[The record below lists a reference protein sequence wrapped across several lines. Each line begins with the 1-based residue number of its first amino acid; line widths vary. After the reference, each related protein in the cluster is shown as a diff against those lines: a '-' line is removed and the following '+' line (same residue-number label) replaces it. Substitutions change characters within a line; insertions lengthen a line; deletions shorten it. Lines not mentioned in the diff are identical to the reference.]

1 MVQHRHPTS
10 RRKREEKKEAEDV
23 FVEKVLNLTAWARK
37 NSQVLVL
44 AGIALVVVIAG
55 TWYYLNYRTTLRQ
68 QAIAQ
73 LEEVQQSVGFGDRET
88 AKAELYQYIDRF
100 RDTPYAM
107 EARLVLGQVLLDD
120 DNPSEASE
128 VLAPAVQAME
138 RQPIGIQAAFLL
150 ASAYEQEGRAD
161 EAERLFLRISNAAEL
176 GFQIREALAH
186 AARIR
191 TSNGQYSGAAELY
204 EDILATLDEADP
216 ERAVWEM
223 RLAEVSAKG

>member
-10 RRKREEKKEAEDV
+10 RRKPEEKKEAEDV
-23 FVEKVLNLTAWARK
+23 FVEKVVDLTTWAKK
-37 NSQVLVL
+37 NSQALVL
-44 AGIALVVVIAG
+44 AGIALVVVAAG
-55 TWYYLNYRTTLRQ
+55 VWYYLNYRTTVRQ
-68 QAIAQ
+68 QAVAQ

-88 AKAELYQYIDRF
+88 AKIELYQYIERF
-100 RDTPYAM
+100 QDTPYAM

-120 DNPSEASE
+120 ENPSEASE

-138 RQPIGIQAAFLL
+138 SQPIGIQAAFLL
-150 ASAYEQEGRAD
+150 ASAYEQDGRID
-161 EAERLFLRISNAAEL
+161 EAERLFIRISNVAEM

-191 TSNGQYSGAAELY
+191 TANGQFSGAAELY
-204 EDILATLDEADP
+204 EDILATLEEGDP

-223 RLAEVSAKG
+223 RLAEVSARG

>member
-10 RRKREEKKEAEDV
+10 RRKPEEKKEAEDV
-23 FVEKVLNLTAWARK
+23 FVEKVVDLTTWAK
-37 NSQVLVL
+37 NNSQTLVL
-44 AGIALVVVIAG
+44 AGIALVVVAAG
-55 TWYYLNYRTTLRQ
+55 VWYYLNYRTTVRQ
-68 QAIAQ
+68 QAVAQ

-88 AKAELYQYIDRF
+88 AKAELYQYIERF
-100 RDTPYAM
+100 QDTPYAM

-120 DNPSEASE
+120 ENPSEAAE

-138 RQPIGIQAAFLL
+138 SQPIGLQAAFLL
-150 ASAYEQEGRAD
+150 ASAYEQEGRTD
-161 EAERLFLRISNAAEL
+161 EAERLYIRISNAAEM

-191 TSNGQYSGAAELY
+191 TANGQFSGAAELY
-204 EDILATLDEADP
+204 EDILATLEEADP

-223 RLAEVSAKG
+223 RLAEVLARG